1 MNHSLHRHEKIQ
13 NTEQN
18 VHMLYILFVTIC
30 IAYSI
35 KIRHAGYFH
44 KVYKTIEKYCFKRT
58 DTLLRSFQT
67 TKKESFSKYKY
78 CRKLSSH
85 RLTSLTSFCVVL
97 VTIKEH

>member
-18 VHMLYILFVTIC
+18 FHMLYVRIATIC

-44 KVYKTIEKYCFKRT
+44 KVYKTIENHCIKQA
-58 DTLLRSFQT
+58 DT
-67 TKKESFSKYKY
+67 
-78 CRKLSSH
+78 
-85 RLTSLTSFCVVL
+85 
-97 VTIKEH
+97 